1 MKRVILVVLS
11 GKLCAILV
19 VLALA
24 TRPMKKKQN
33 LLNTLTAI
41 MYQHFRTSASYVVMA
56 VVILHH
62 FTGER
67 KCWHYQ
73 SESVELMQLETN
85 HYTHH
90 MQKTAG
96 YTQSSYPLGED
107 SYVHSY
113 TFSSV
118 RYTHVQFS
126 GVQ

>member
-1 MKRVILVVLS
+1 MKRDILVVLS

-73 SESVELMQLETN
+73 SES
-85 HYTHH
+85 
-90 MQKTAG
+90 
-96 YTQSSYPLGED
+96 
-107 SYVHSY
+107 
-113 TFSSV
+113 
-118 RYTHVQFS
+118 R
-126 GVQ
+126 